1 MSNTS
6 DQINNSY
13 FIQNEFQQKSQS
25 YHPPLPRK
33 MQRTT
38 HRGRSGKVR
47 FFTEDEIFLYQMRSF
62 AACLKKN

>member
-1 MSNTS
+1 MSKTS

-13 FIQNEFQQKSQS
+13 FIRQEFLQKSQA

-38 HRGRSGKVR
+38 HRGRSGKVK
-47 FFTEDEIFLYQMRSF
+47 FFTEEEIFVYQMRALSM
-62 AACLKKN
+62 CLRKN